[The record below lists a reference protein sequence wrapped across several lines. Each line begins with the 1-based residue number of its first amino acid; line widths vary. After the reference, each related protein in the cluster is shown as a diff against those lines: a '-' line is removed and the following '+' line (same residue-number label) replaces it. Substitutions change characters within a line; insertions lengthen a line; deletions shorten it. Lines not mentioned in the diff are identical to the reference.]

1 MVLHLEEYSLE
12 NDNYSKLLSY
22 YDKLP
27 TMLHEMSVEKI
38 LKEMNRNGTKSFYQ
52 QKAAISN
59 YLLWL
64 SNTYNIDVNDLYYA
78 LYQND
83 NRKTFTFVGFFD
95 FQDLQKG
102 IIDAESTIEA
112 NSIADRDY
120 DGLLCVFYFEW
131 LGILPE
137 SFITIRLED
146 VTELGRKVYIPAEDR
161 TIEIDNDTI
170 ADFIWKYKNT
180 TGRKRSGNQ
189 KNITEYKQNTLY
201 RTTKGDEINKK
212 TIYNARNNFVSE
224 SGDNRFSKKRIYDSG
239 RLYALYQ
246 DELKYDQEFKL
257 ITKNS
262 EPNDEI
268 RQIIKKGV
276 LILKQRLLKQ
286 KKPQL
291 HNFIMVNFLLMIIRQ
306 ENFSIT
312 GYITIWLM

>member
-1 MVLHLEEYSLE
+1 MVLHLEEYSLK
-12 NDNYSKLLSY
+12 NDGYSKLLSY

-27 TMLHEMSVEKI
+27 TMLHEMSAEKI

-64 SNTYNIDVNDLYYA
+64 TNTYGIDVNDLYFA

-83 NRKTFTFVGFFD
+83 NKQTFKFVGFFD

-102 IIDAESTIEA
+102 IIDAELTIES
-112 NSIADRDY
+112 NSTADRDY

-131 LGILPE
+131 LGVPLE

-146 VTELGRKVYIPAEDR
+146 VTELGKKVYIPAENR

-170 ADFIWKYKNT
+170 ADFIWNYKNT

-212 TIYNARNNFVSE
+212 TVYNARNNFVSE
-224 SGDNRFSKKRIYDSG
+224 SGDKRFSKSRIYDSG
-239 RLYALYQ
+239 RFYTMYQ
-246 DELKYDQEFKL
+246 EEFKFGQEFKL
-257 ITKNS
+257 DTNGS
-262 EPNDEI
+262 ELNDEI
-268 RQIIKKGV
+268 RQIIRKVYNKPDMSNELITTYLRAYNVYKKEY
-276 LILKQRLLKQ
+276 LERL
-286 KKPQL
+286 
-291 HNFIMVNFLLMIIRQ
+291 
-306 ENFSIT
+306 
-312 GYITIWLM
+312 

>member
-27 TMLHEMSVEKI
+27 TMLHEMSAEEI

-52 QKAAISN
+52 QKAAITN

-64 SNTYNIDVNDLYYA
+64 TNTYDIDVSDLYYA

-83 NRKTFTFVGFFD
+83 NKKSFKFVGFFD

-102 IIDAESTIEA
+102 IIDAELTIEL
-112 NSIADRDY
+112 NSTADRDY

-131 LGILPE
+131 LGVPLE

-146 VTELGRKVYIPAEDR
+146 VTELGKKVYIPAENR

-170 ADFIWKYKNT
+170 ADFIWNYKNT

-212 TIYNARNNFVSE
+212 TVYNARNNFVSE
-224 SGDNRFSKKRIYDSG
+224 SGDKRFSKNRVYDSG
-239 RLYALYQ
+239 RFYAMYQ
-246 DELKYDQEFKL
+246 EELKFGQEFKL
-257 ITKNS
+257 ETNS
-262 EPNDEI
+262 SDTNDEI
-268 RQIIKKGV
+268 RQIIKKV
-276 LILKQRLLKQ
+276 YNKPDMSNELITTYLRAYNVYKKEYLERL
-286 KKPQL
+286 
-291 HNFIMVNFLLMIIRQ
+291 
-306 ENFSIT
+306 
-312 GYITIWLM
+312 

>member
-1 MVLHLEEYSLE
+1 MVLHLEEYSSQ

-27 TMLHEMSVEKI
+27 TMLHKMSAEEI

-52 QKAAISN
+52 QKAAITN

-64 SNTYNIDVNDLYYA
+64 TNTYAIDVNDLYFA

-83 NRKTFTFVGFFD
+83 NKKSFKFVGFFD

-102 IIDAESTIEA
+102 IIDAELTIEA
-112 NSIADRDY
+112 NSTADRDY

-131 LGILPE
+131 LGVPLE

-146 VTELGRKVYIPAEDR
+146 VSNLGKRVYIPAEDR
-161 TIEIDNDTI
+161 IIEIDNDTI
-170 ADFIWKYKNT
+170 ADFIWNYKNT
-180 TGRKRSGNQ
+180 TGRKRSGKQ

-212 TIYNARNNFVSE
+212 TVYNARNNFVSE
-224 SGDNRFSKKRIYDSG
+224 SGDKRFSKNRIYDSG
-239 RLYALYQ
+239 RLYELYQ
-246 DELKYDQEFKL
+246 EELKYDQEFKL
-257 ITKNS
+257 IAKNS

-268 RQIIKKGV
+268 RQIIRKVYNKPDMSNE
-276 LILKQRLLKQ
+276 LITTYLRTYNVYKSEYLERL
-286 KKPQL
+286 
-291 HNFIMVNFLLMIIRQ
+291 
-306 ENFSIT
+306 
-312 GYITIWLM
+312 

>member
-1 MVLHLEEYSLE
+1 MVLHLKEYTLQNS
-12 NDNYSKLLSY
+12 NYSKLLSH

-27 TMLHEMSVEKI
+27 QFIHEMSADEI
-38 LKEMNRNGTKSFYQ
+38 IKETNRNGTKAFYQ
-52 QKAAISN
+52 QKAAIAN

-64 SNTYNIDVNDLYYA
+64 TNTYGIDVNDLYFA

-170 ADFIWKYKNT
+170 ADFIWEYKNT

-212 TIYNARNNFVSE
+212 TVYNARNNFVSE
-224 SGDNRFSKKRIYDSG
+224 SGDKRFSKSRIYDSG
-239 RLYALYQ
+239 RFYAMYQ
-246 DELKYDQEFKL
+246 EELKFGQEFKL
-257 ITKNS
+257 ETNS
-262 EPNDEI
+262 SDTNDEI
-268 RQIIKKGV
+268 RQIIKKV
-276 LILKQRLLKQ
+276 YNKPDMSNELITTYLRSYNVYKREYLERL
-286 KKPQL
+286 
-291 HNFIMVNFLLMIIRQ
+291 
-306 ENFSIT
+306 
-312 GYITIWLM
+312 

>member
-1 MVLHLEEYSLE
+1 MVLHLEEYSSQ

-27 TMLHEMSVEKI
+27 QFIHEMSAEEI

-64 SNTYNIDVNDLYYA
+64 TNTYGIDVNDLYFA

-83 NRKTFTFVGFFD
+83 NKQTFKFVGFFD

-102 IIDAESTIEA
+102 IIDAELTIES
-112 NSIADRDY
+112 NSTADRDY

-131 LGILPE
+131 LGVPLE

-146 VTELGRKVYIPAEDR
+146 VSNLGKRVYIPAENR

-170 ADFIWKYKNT
+170 ADFIWNYKNT
-180 TGRKRSGNQ
+180 TGRKRSGKQ

-212 TIYNARNNFVSE
+212 TIYNARRNFVSE
-224 SGDNRFSKKRIYDSG
+224 SGDKRFSKNRVYDSG
-239 RLYALYQ
+239 RFYELYQ
-246 DELKYDQEFKL
+246 EELKYSQEFKL
-257 ITKNS
+257 DTNGS
-262 EPNDEI
+262 ELNDEI
-268 RQIIKKGV
+268 RQIIRDVYNKPDMSNELITTYLRTYNVYKKEY
-276 LILKQRLLKQ
+276 LERL
-286 KKPQL
+286 
-291 HNFIMVNFLLMIIRQ
+291 
-306 ENFSIT
+306 
-312 GYITIWLM
+312 

>member
-27 TMLHEMSVEKI
+27 TMLHEMSAEEI

-52 QKAAISN
+52 QKAAIAN

-64 SNTYNIDVNDLYYA
+64 TNTYGIDINDLYFD
-78 LYQND
+78 LSKND
-83 NRKTFTFVGFFD
+83 NKKSFKFVGFFD

-102 IIDAESTIEA
+102 IIDAELTIEA
-112 NSIADRDY
+112 NSTADRDY

-131 LGILPE
+131 LGVPLE
-137 SFITIRLED
+137 SFITIRLKD
-146 VTELGRKVYIPAEDR
+146 VTEFGRKIYIPAEDR

-170 ADFIWKYKNT
+170 ADFIWNYKNT

-212 TIYNARNNFVSE
+212 TVYNARNNFVSE
-224 SGDNRFSKKRIYDSG
+224 SGDKRFSKNRIYDSG
-239 RLYALYQ
+239 RLYELYQ
-246 DELKYDQEFKL
+246 EELKYDQEFKL
-257 ITKNS
+257 IAKNS

-268 RQIIKKGV
+268 RQIIKKV
-276 LILKQRLLKQ
+276 YNKPDMSNELITTYLRAYSVYKKEYLERL
-286 KKPQL
+286 
-291 HNFIMVNFLLMIIRQ
+291 
-306 ENFSIT
+306 
-312 GYITIWLM
+312 

>member
-27 TMLHEMSVEKI
+27 TMLHEMSAEKI

-64 SNTYNIDVNDLYYA
+64 TNTYGIDINDLYFD
-78 LYQND
+78 LSKND
-83 NRKTFTFVGFFD
+83 NKKSFKFVGFFD

-102 IIDAESTIEA
+102 IIDAELTIEA
-112 NSIADRDY
+112 NSTADRDY

-131 LGILPE
+131 LGVPLE

-146 VTELGRKVYIPAEDR
+146 VTELGKKVYIPAEDR
-161 TIEIDNDTI
+161 TIEIDNDVI
-170 ADFIWKYKNT
+170 ADFIWNYKNT

-212 TIYNARNNFVSE
+212 TVYNARNNFVSE
-224 SGDNRFSKKRIYDSG
+224 SGDKRFSKNRIYDSG
-239 RLYALYQ
+239 RLYELYQ
-246 DELKYDQEFKL
+246 EELKYDQEFKL
-257 ITKNS
+257 IAKNS

-268 RQIIKKGV
+268 RQIIKKV
-276 LILKQRLLKQ
+276 YNKPDMSNELMTTYLRTYNVYKREYLERL
-286 KKPQL
+286 
-291 HNFIMVNFLLMIIRQ
+291 
-306 ENFSIT
+306 
-312 GYITIWLM
+312 